1 MLLYIFFAPTFFFF
15 CATVGVS
22 TFFNVQYLPCTVI
35 RNASVAS
42 GDAQAPERA
51 SLTWPT
57 VRLPKRKRIAV
68 GISGWFGAHCECGGG
83 FWIPSP
89 SHPLIWTP
97 SSVPN
102 GGGGKKKN
110 VLHIKPW
117 TRKAHCFYTFSLL
130 FLQRDPAPFVLEHVQ
145 FTFVTDEGTLPRQHH
160 DPA

>member
-1 MLLYIFFAPTFFFF
+1 MLLYFFFAPTFFFF

-68 GISGWFGAHCECGGG
+68 GISGWFDAHCER
-83 FWIPSP
+83 
-89 SHPLIWTP
+89 
-97 SSVPN
+97 
-102 GGGGKKKN
+102 GGGGLDPVTLSPPDLDSLFCAQWRRGEKKN
-110 VLHIKPW
+110 VLHIKP
-117 TRKAHCFYTFSLL
+117 
-130 FLQRDPAPFVLEHVQ
+130 
-145 FTFVTDEGTLPRQHH
+145 
-160 DPA
+160 

>member
-1 MLLYIFFAPTFFFF
+1 M
-15 CATVGVS
+15 GVS

-42 GDAQAPERA
+42 GDAQDPEQA
-51 SLTWPT
+51 SLTWAT

-68 GISGWFGAHCECGGG
+68 GISGWFDAHCERGGG
-83 FWIPSP
+83 DPGSWISSP

-102 GGGGKKKN
+102 GGGGEN

-130 FLQRDPAPFVLEHVQ
+130 FLQRDPAPFVLWTRAVYFCYRWGE
-145 FTFVTDEGTLPRQHH
+145 
-160 DPA
+160 PAEAASWSSLG